1 MSSCQHQTGSHDA
14 HAEANLSRE
23 TLTQSRFNNNKKS
36 HKIQRCTHICSTNTH
51 NSFQRLLWNIPYILC
66 QNGLSPLFANSSIF
80 GSFAV
85 EPHRNSMYSR
95 NDCVESNNRNFR
107 FPVRT
112 ANNTLLY
119 GSGSAQVV
127 ANVLYVDVAATRRK
141 PHRAATVFT
150 WNPFCKSAN
159 LFSRRMGNIRFVLG
173 FCDAPL
179 PAMICGECF
188 VHVCVC
194 VQNVRMFYF
203 LFQPYTHECR
213 ISIWAT
219 YTKITA
225 KEFVVRIGASFVWHT
240 LFRDSSSSVSEWD
253 TLNVFKMDGHYLGHP
268 NRYCSASDRYI
279 EISEDE

>member
-112 ANNTLLY
+112 ANNNYYMGLGLLKWWRMYCTLMWRRPEE
-119 GSGSAQVV
+119 SHTEPPQSSREIPF
-127 ANVLYVDVAATRRK
+127 ANPRICSRDV
-141 PHRAATVFT
+141 
-150 WNPFCKSAN
+150 
-159 LFSRRMGNIRFVLG
+159 
-173 FCDAPL
+173 
-179 PAMICGECF
+179 
-188 VHVCVC
+188 
-194 VQNVRMFYF
+194 
-203 LFQPYTHECR
+203 
-213 ISIWAT
+213 WA
-219 YTKITA
+219 I
-225 KEFVVRIGASFVWHT
+225 
-240 LFRDSSSSVSEWD
+240 
-253 TLNVFKMDGHYLGHP
+253 
-268 NRYCSASDRYI
+268 
-279 EISEDE
+279 